1 MDESLMND
9 DSQEQGRGLEF
20 PRSDSP
26 VRILIIAIRAIGDIV
41 LTTPLISL
49 LKKAYPSGYLAV
61 LVDGPSAEVLSN
73 NPSIDRRIRIDRER
87 SQKQPYWIR
96 GKKWVHLVRDL
107 RRERFHI
114 VLDVFSGARSA
125 MLTFLSGAPNRYG
138 EDFRQHGR
146 GFLYNHPIKIQRDG
160 RHLVEQKLDL
170 VQALLRQKNIV
181 AGDCELFLTE
191 QERQAGKTIL
201 SLAKIISS
209 RRIGLVPCAGS
220 IWRMWPA
227 ERFVKLGNALNKIY
241 QAEIVLLGGK
251 ADRSVCQ
258 AIEEKMEGNVL
269 NLSGKTSLRESMAVI
284 AELDLVISNV
294 TGPMHLASA
303 LPKPTVLGI
312 YGAADTVQYAPW
324 GKYAMMVSK
333 GSKEDAY
340 WDKVD
345 YQKDYEYLCQ
355 ITVEDVLETVATAMP
370 DWSPVT

>member
-1 MDESLMND
+1 MDD
-9 DSQEQGRGLEF
+9 DSQDQSTRLSSLG
-20 PRSDSP
+20 SDLP
-26 VRILIIAIRAIGDIV
+26 VRVLIIAIRAIGDIV

-49 LKKAYPSGYLAV
+49 LRKAYPAGYLAV
-61 LVDGPSAEVLSN
+61 LVDGPSAEVLKN
-73 NPSIDRRIRIDRER
+73 NPSIDQHIRIDREL
-87 SQKQPYWIR
+87 SNTETYWIR
-96 GKKWVHLVRDL
+96 GKKWLQLIRDL
-107 RRERFHI
+107 RKERFDI

-125 MLTFLSGAPNRYG
+125 ILTFFSGAPERYG

-170 VQALLRQKNIV
+170 VQALVRQKNIV

-201 SLAKIISS
+201 SLAKVISS

-241 QAEIVLLGGK
+241 QAEIVLLGGR

-258 AIEEKMEGNVL
+258 TIEEKMEGKVL

-324 GKYAMMVSK
+324 GEHAMMVSK

-345 YQKDYEYLCQ
+345 YQKDYEYLCR
-355 ITVEDVLETVATAMP
+355 IAVEDVLKTVATAMP
-370 DWSPVT
+370 DWS